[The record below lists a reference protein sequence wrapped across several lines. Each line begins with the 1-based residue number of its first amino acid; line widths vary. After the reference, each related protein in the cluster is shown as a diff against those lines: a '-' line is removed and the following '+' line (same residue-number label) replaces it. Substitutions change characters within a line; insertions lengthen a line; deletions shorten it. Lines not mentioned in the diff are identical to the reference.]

1 MRPGETGSMS
11 IARYVRQR
19 DFYTAPY
26 ETLHQA
32 AARMRASGLSAL
44 PVVVHGAVV
53 ALITE
58 HDLVKAM
65 AICDRPCEAVV
76 GDYMKN
82 GAVSATPDDE
92 APAALLKM
100 LAIGCLDLPVV
111 TDGDRLLGMVS
122 ARELLAMQARLHGV
136 AV

>member
-1 MRPGETGSMS
+1 MRPAETGSVS

-65 AICDRPCEAVV
+65 ATTKHRLPC
-76 GDYMKN
+76 
-82 GAVSATPDDE
+82 
-92 APAALLKM
+92 
-100 LAIGCLDLPVV
+100 
-111 TDGDRLLGMVS
+111 
-122 ARELLAMQARLHGV
+122 
-136 AV
+136 